1 MDNYTDFE
9 SIDELI
15 QSSGFPIK
23 SSVDIDNLSA
33 VRRLGYLCDRIGLE
47 IALPPSK
54 SKKYLLLDPTMPPTG
69 FVDPK
74 WRLIINLDSI
84 SLEELE

>member
-23 SSVDIDNLSA
+23 SSVDIDNLPDNEWDHFIQKHS
-33 VRRLGYLCDRIGLE
+33 RF
-47 IALPPSK
+47 S
-54 SKKYLLLDPTMPPTG
+54 
-69 FVDPK
+69 
-74 WRLIINLDSI
+74 N
-84 SLEELE
+84 